1 MVYSTNIYM
10 SSKTIYKL
18 RISQIQKEIMIYRK
32 LGKLGWDISA
42 VAMGTWNIGNQWG
55 NVDEKTAINAITTA
69 FEKGVN
75 LFDTAEGY
83 GIPNGLSEQRL
94 AKALNSKR
102 DQIFIASK
110 IGMYGRG
117 EGYPTR
123 TDNAMS
129 IKNSAYASLHR
140 LKTEYHDILFC
151 HEQNPEHPE
160 AYMEAF
166 EMLKKEGKLKLS
178 GVSTD
183 KLDVIKKFNENGKCD
198 IVEIDYSIL
207 QPEHEQN
214 LIPYCKDNDIAI
226 IVRGALHKGLLSGK
240 YDKNS
245 VFEGIRYSWNKGQ
258 KWRLKVEQHLDKVN
272 RLKKHFPENEN
283 LILAS
288 LRYLFTNNENLI
300 TLFGAKDSTQVAMNA
315 KAGERFLT
323 DEENKIICELRK
335 K

>member
-1 MVYSTNIYM
+1 
-10 SSKTIYKL
+10 
-18 RISQIQKEIMIYRK
+18 MIYRK
-32 LGKLGWDISA
+32 FGKLEWDISA

-69 FEKGVN
+69 FDAGVN

-83 GIPNGLSEQRL
+83 GIPNGLSEERL
-94 AKALNSKR
+94 AKALSSKR
-102 DQIFIASK
+102 DEIFIASK

-129 IKNSAYASLHR
+129 IRNSAHASLHR

-151 HEQNPEHPE
+151 HEPNPEHPE

-166 EMLKKEGKLKLS
+166 EMLKQEGRLKLS

-183 KLDVIKKFNENGKCD
+183 KLDVIKKFNEDGKCD
-198 IVEIDYSIL
+198 VVEIDYSIL
-207 QPEHEQN
+207 EPKHEAD
-214 LIPYCKDNDIAI
+214 LIPYCEKNNIAI

-240 YDKNS
+240 YNKDS
-245 VFEGIRYSWNKGQ
+245 VFEGIRNSWNKGE
-258 KWRLKVEQHLDKVN
+258 KNRVRVETHLDKVDK
-272 RLKKHFPENEN
+272 LKEHFSEGEK
-283 LILAS
+283 IISTS

-300 TLFGAKDSTQVAMNA
+300 TLFGAKDSAQVAMNV
-315 KAGERFLT
+315 KAGERLLT
-323 DEENKIICELRK
+323 DEENQIIKGIR
-335 K
+335 